1 MNSSNL
7 NVQNQHTAIL
17 TKERKVTQMAEKK
30 ITKQEKENLQFTEK
44 LENMKQYAKA
54 VDDILKLVDLTS
66 STTKTWTVFS
76 KDSLR
81 SYLQNPYAA
90 SSQNNLRNLSKFLYT
105 LSFPLRRITNYFA
118 SLPDFSAYKVNLDFS
133 LTEDNNEETL
143 LKDYEDACRFVRKMN
158 LEMNMFKL
166 LVIAWR
172 EGIVYFQPYQDDDGT
187 MLLMPLDSQYCKVSS
202 VGYNNLLHVAFDFS
216 FFNGQ
221 NSFYLEVWDPEYK
234 KKYNAYQKDS
244 SLRWQELDTA
254 RAFKI
259 DLSDIDLII
268 SPFASLFEAL
278 IDLVDLQAL
287 MNVKDSLDI
296 YKLLV
301 MKIPTLNSKSPDDF
315 ALSLT
320 TAMKFYKKALDT
332 LPEEI
337 GLILSPGMDVDSV
350 SFDKN
355 ATTDTNAISDSYQ
368 NVMEQT
374 GVSQI
379 FSSDR
384 LTGASSVKLSMLA
397 DALMASKGILPQV
410 AAFINER
417 IKMEYPNTSAYI
429 SFIDVTTYTKDERIK
444 TIKDA
449 AALGLPVKQE
459 YMTLLGYNPLESISS
474 DWIETKLG
482 LAVDRFTHP
491 LVSSYTQSGASD
503 TGGAPE
509 KDDSDLT
516 DSGLETKEKEKND
529 K

>member
-1 MNSSNL
+1 
-7 NVQNQHTAIL
+7 
-17 TKERKVTQMAEKK
+17 MAEKK
-30 ITKQEKENLQFTEK
+30 LTKEEKENLQFVEK
-44 LENMKQYAKA
+44 LESMKQYAKA

-66 STTKTWTVFS
+66 SVTKTWTVFS
-76 KDSLR
+76 KDNLR
-81 SYLQNPYAA
+81 SYLQNPHAA

-166 LVIAWR
+166 LVICWR

-216 FFNGQ
+216 FFNSQ
-221 NSFYLEVWDPEYK
+221 NSFYLEVWDSEYK

-320 TAMKFYKKALDT
+320 TAMKFYQKALDT

-355 ATTDTNAISDSYQ
+355 ATTDTNAISDAYQ
-368 NVMEQT
+368 NVMEET

-379 FSSDR
+379 FNSDR
-384 LTGASSVKLSMLA
+384 LTGSTSVKMSMLA
-397 DALMASKGILPQV
+397 DALMATKGIMKQIE
-410 AAFINER
+410 AFVNER
-417 IKMEYPNTSAYI
+417 IQMEYPNSVAYI
-429 SFIDVTTYTKDERIK
+429 KFIEVTTYSKDDRIAQVQK
-444 TIKDA
+444 A
-449 AALGLPVKQE
+449 AEMGLPVKVE
-459 YMTLLGYNPLESISS
+459 LMSLLGYDAIESISS
-474 DWIETKLG
+474 DWLETKLG
-482 LAVDRFTHP
+482 LSTIRFIHP
-491 LVSSYTQSGASD
+491 LVSSHTASGNPSD
-503 TGGAPE
+503 EGGAPTAE
-509 KDDSDLT
+509 EAGKPLSDDGEASR
-516 DSGLETKEKEKND
+516 D
-529 K
+529 KRDKAN

>member
-1 MNSSNL
+1 M
-7 NVQNQHTAIL
+7 V
-17 TKERKVTQMAEKK
+17 ERK
-30 ITKQEKENLQFTEK
+30 ITESEKENLEFTEK

-54 VDDILKLVDLTS
+54 VDDILRLVDLTS

-76 KDSLR
+76 KDNLR
-81 SYLQNPYAA
+81 SYLQNPY
-90 SSQNNLRNLSKFLYT
+90 SSGSQNSLRNLAKFLYT
-105 LSFPLRRITNYFA
+105 LSFPLRRIINYFA

-133 LTEDNNEETL
+133 LVEENDEEAL
-143 LKDYEDACRFVRKMN
+143 LQDYEDACRFIRKMN

-187 MLLMPLDSQYCKVSS
+187 MLLMPLDSQYCKISS
-202 VGYNNLLHVAFDFS
+202 VGYNNLLHVAYDFS

-221 NSFYLEVWDPEYK
+221 NAFYLDVWDPEYK
-234 KKYNAYQKDS
+234 KKFNAYSTDS

-259 DLSDIDLII
+259 DLSDIDLVL

-301 MKIPTLNSKSPDDF
+301 MKIPMLDSKSPDDL

-320 TAMKFYKKALDT
+320 MAMKFYQKALEV
-332 LPEEI
+332 LPPEI
-337 GLILSPGMDVDSV
+337 GAILSPGMDVDSV

-355 ATTDTNAISDSYQ
+355 ATSDTNAIADSYQ
-368 NVMEQT
+368 NVVEQT
-374 GVSQI
+374 GISQI
-379 FSSDR
+379 FDSSR
-384 LTGASSVKLSMLA
+384 LTGASSVKMSMLA
-397 DALMASKGILPQV
+397 DALMATKGVLTQV
-410 AAFINER
+410 ASFVNER
-417 IKMEYPNTSAYI
+417 IQMEYPNSVAYI
-429 SFIDVTTYTKDERIK
+429 KFIEVTTYTKEDRINK
-444 TIKDA
+444 VKDA

-459 YMTLLGYNPLESISS
+459 YMTLLGYDALEAMSS
-474 DWIETKLG
+474 DWLETKLG
-482 LAVDRFTHP
+482 LAVDKFVHP
-491 LVSSYTQSGASD
+491 LVSSYIQSGTSD

-509 KDDSDLT
+509 KDSGDLSDE
-516 DSGLETKEKEKND
+516 GAETKDAEKND

>member
-1 MNSSNL
+1 MADKN
-7 NVQNQHTAIL
+7 L
-17 TKERKVTQMAEKK
+17 TKE
-30 ITKQEKENLQFTEK
+30 EKESLQFTEQ

-76 KDSLR
+76 KDNLR
-81 SYLQNPYAA
+81 SYLQNPYSS
-90 SSQNNLRNLSKFLYT
+90 SSQNSLRNLSKFLYT
-105 LSFPLRRITNYFA
+105 LSFPLRRIINYFA

-133 LTEDNNEETL
+133 LVEDNNEETL

-158 LEMNMFKL
+158 LEINMFKL

-221 NSFYLEVWDPEYK
+221 NSFYLDIWDPEYK
-234 KKYNAYQKDS
+234 KKYNSYQKDS

-259 DLSDIDLII
+259 DLSDIDLIV

-355 ATTDTNAISDSYQ
+355 ATTDTNAISDAYQ
-368 NVMEQT
+368 NVMEET
-374 GVSQI
+374 GISQI
-379 FSSDR
+379 FDSSR
-384 LTGASSVKLSMLA
+384 LTGSTSVKMSMLA
-397 DALMASKGILPQV
+397 DTMMATKGIMKQIE
-410 AAFINER
+410 AFVNER
-417 IKMEYPNTSAYI
+417 IQMEYPNSMAYI
-429 SFIDVTTYTKDERIK
+429 KFIEVTTYTRDDRIAQVEK
-444 TIKDA
+444 A
-449 AALGLPVKQE
+449 ANAGMSVKLE
-459 YMTLLGYNPLESISS
+459 YMTLLGYDPLESMAS
-474 DWIETKLG
+474 DWLETKLG
-482 LAVDRFTHP
+482 LAVDKFIHP
-491 LVSSYTQSGASD
+491 LVSSHTQSSTSD
-503 TGGAPE
+503 TGGAPTAE
-509 KDDSDLT
+509 ESGKSLT
-516 DSGLETKEKEKND
+516 DDGEASRD
-529 K
+529 KRDSIG